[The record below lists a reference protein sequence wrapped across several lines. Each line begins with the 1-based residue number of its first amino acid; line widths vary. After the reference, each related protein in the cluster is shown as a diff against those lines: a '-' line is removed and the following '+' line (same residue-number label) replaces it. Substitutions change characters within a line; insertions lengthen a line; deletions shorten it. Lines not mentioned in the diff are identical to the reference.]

1 MFLNLLLKSTLF
13 SFLIFLL
20 CILSRIAFVL
30 YLGVGH
36 EALSSDG
43 ANTQD
48 LGSQLIQ
55 ALYNGFL
62 YDTRIIAVAG
72 ILYFLCGLIDISL
85 NKIRHQQNFTIAKF
99 CAYFLFA
106 LLLFVN
112 IANMTYY
119 TIYKD
124 VFNIILLGIFF
135 DDQRAILEDGISG
148 KYFLSVKFLCFFL
161 ALALWIWLYKKW
173 VIPASIKTKFKGFY
187 ALLPNLACFCVFAL
201 GITFLFNSAFSLKE
215 VSLDQ
220 EVKPVKNLFL
230 QKITPSAFRS
240 LYGVY
245 VGYKAGENSTFASF
259 TSNSPYQ
266 SALNFFSTTPP
277 PSKQIDLKNL
287 LAHFST
293 KSPTSKKINHIF
305 YIVAESLG
313 TYAFDSKYDEI
324 GLVSG
329 MKSLIDNKKGF
340 MVPYF
345 FENAHGTIWSIETQI
360 SGLYYTGVRLSF
372 QSARLKELPTAVA
385 SNMKRAG
392 FSTHFYYGG
401 SEGWQNLGNYARS
414 QGFEDVS
421 GIGVLEDFA
430 KERKY
435 PLPYKNVW
443 GVWDGILLDYVAYNN
458 QKIHSPSFHM
468 ILTTSFH
475 GPMNLPWE
483 YIEKMGGKKEDFE
496 KFAKKVS
503 SPKWEAL
510 ELGTLWWIDK
520 QITEFIHKVSEQYPD
535 SLFVITGD
543 HTHYAY
549 VQGVLSYREVPMLI
563 YSPSLKIYPLSD
575 SGSQLDIAPTLL
587 NLATPKGFEY
597 FSFGRAIFSTQ
608 SSEKLEN
615 SLFNAFEICGDT
627 QNLYMQPHRKISLKD
642 YAIEDLQKADK
653 YMEKMLERLRD
664 GRALSWYL
672 FSKGELIQKD

>member
-1 MFLNLLLKSTLF
+1 MFFNLLLKSSLF
-13 SFLIFLL
+13 SFLIFSL
-20 CILSRIAFVL
+20 CILLRVAFVL

-48 LGSQLIQ
+48 LGSQLLQ
-55 ALYNGFL
+55 AFFNGFL

-72 ILYFLCGLIDISL
+72 ILYFLCGLLDLSI
-85 NKIRHQQNFTIAKF
+85 NKIRHKNNFAIANGW
-99 CAYFLFA
+99 AYFFFT
-106 LLLFVN
+106 LLLFIN

-135 DDQRAILEDGISG
+135 DDQKAILEDGLSG

-161 ALALWIWLYKKW
+161 ALALCIWIYKRI
-173 VIPASIKTKFKGFY
+173 VDSIKKTPKIGFI
-187 ALLPNLACFCVFAL
+187 LNTACFALFAL
-201 GITFLFNSAFSLKE
+201 CMTFLFNSAFSLKE

-245 VGYKAGENSTFASF
+245 EGYKASESSSFASF
-259 TSNSPYQ
+259 TSQTPYECA
-266 SALNFFSTTPP
+266 SSFFSVTPP
-277 PSKQIDLKNL
+277 PSKFDLKDY
-287 LAHFST
+287 LAHTST
-293 KSPTSKKINHIF
+293 KAKDTPPIKHIF

-313 TYAFDSKYDEI
+313 SYAFDKKYDEI

-329 MKSLIDNKKGF
+329 MKGLIDNQKGF
-340 MVPYF
+340 LVPQF

-372 QSARLKELPTAVA
+372 QAAKLKELPTAVA

-392 FSTHFYYGG
+392 YSTHFYYGG

-414 QGFEDVS
+414 QGFEEVN

-430 KERKY
+430 IKQKY
-435 PLPYKNVW
+435 PLPYRNVW

-458 QKIHSPSFHM
+458 QKIQSPSFHM

-475 GPMNLPWE
+475 GPINLPWE
-483 YIEKMGGKKEDFE
+483 YIEKMGGKREEFE
-496 KFAKKVS
+496 KFVQANP
-503 SPKWEAL
+503 SPTWGAL
-510 ELGTLWWIDK
+510 ELATLWWVDK
-520 QITEFIHKVSEQYPD
+520 QITQFIRKVSEQYPD

-543 HTHYAY
+543 HTHYSFAR
-549 VQGVLSYREVPMLI
+549 GVLSYREVPMLI
-563 YSPSLKIYPLSD
+563 YSPSLKIYPTSNV
-575 SGSQLDIAPTLL
+575 GSQLDIAPTLL
-587 NLATPKGFEY
+587 NLSAPKGFVY
-597 FSFGRAIFSTQ
+597 YSFGEPLFSTYP
-608 SSEKLEN
+608 SKLDEKR
-615 SLFNAFEICGDT
+615 FYNAFELVGNKDGVYT
-627 QNLYMQPHRKISLKD
+627 QNGEYITLPQKNIVQSKDEKYLPFINRLK
-642 YAIEDLQKADK
+642 E
-653 YMEKMLERLRD
+653 

-672 FSKGELIQKD
+672 FSKGSEIRK

>member
-1 MFLNLLLKSTLF
+1 MLL
-13 SFLIFLL
+13 
-20 CILSRIAFVL
+20 RVAFVL
-30 YLGVGH
+30 YLGIGH

-48 LGSQLIQ
+48 LSSQLLQ
-55 ALYNGFL
+55 AFFNGFL

-72 ILYFLCGLIDISL
+72 ILYFLCGLLDLSI
-85 NKIRHQQNFTIAKF
+85 NKIRHKNNFAIANG

-106 LLLFVN
+106 LLLFIN

-135 DDQRAILEDGISG
+135 DDQKAILEDGLSG

-161 ALALWIWLYKKW
+161 ALALCIWIYKRI
-173 VIPASIKTKFKGFY
+173 VDSIKKTPKIGFI
-187 ALLPNLACFCVFAL
+187 PNTVCFAFFAL
-201 GITFLFNSAFSLKE
+201 CMTFLFNSAFSLKE

-245 VGYKAGENSTFASF
+245 EGYKASESSSFASF
-259 TSNSPYQ
+259 TSQTPYECA
-266 SALNFFSTTPP
+266 SSFFSITPP
-277 PSKQIDLKNL
+277 PSKIDLRDY
-287 LAHFST
+287 LAHIST
-293 KSPTSKKINHIF
+293 KAKDTPPIKHIF

-313 TYAFDSKYDEI
+313 SFAFDKKYDEI

-329 MKSLIDNKKGF
+329 MKSLIDNQKGF
-340 MVPYF
+340 LVPQF

-372 QSARLKELPTAVA
+372 QAAKSKELPTAVA

-392 FSTHFYYGG
+392 YSTHFYYGG
-401 SEGWQNLGNYARS
+401 SEGWQNLGNYARA
-414 QGFEDVS
+414 QGFEEVN

-430 KERKY
+430 IKQKY
-435 PLPYKNVW
+435 PLPYRNVW

-458 QKIHSPSFHM
+458 QKIQSPSFHM

-483 YIEKMGGKKEDFE
+483 YIEKMGGKKEEFE
-496 KFAKKVS
+496 KFAKKIS
-503 SPKWEAL
+503 APKWEAL

-520 QITEFIHKVSEQYPD
+520 QITQFIHKVSEQYPD

-563 YSPSLKIYPLSD
+563 YSPSLKIYPTSNV
-575 SGSQLDIAPTLL
+575 GSQLDISPTLL
-587 NLATPKGFEY
+587 NLSAPEGFVY
-597 FSFGRAIFSTQ
+597 YSFGEPLFSTHRP
-608 SSEKLEN
+608 EN
-615 SLFNAFEICGDT
+615 LRSRVFNAFELVGDN
-627 QNLYMQPHRKISLKD
+627 QFVYMENLRRISLRD
-642 YAIEDLQKADK
+642 YGVVDMEQADAQT
-653 YMEKMLERLRD
+653 EKMLQRLRN

-672 FSKGELIQKD
+672 FFKGNMVDQDLKN

>member
-1 MFLNLLLKSTLF
+1 MFFNLLLKSSLF

-20 CILSRIAFVL
+20 CMLLRIAFVL

-36 EALSSDG
+36 GALSSDG

-48 LGSQLIQ
+48 LSSQLIQ
-55 ALYNGFL
+55 AFFNGFL

-72 ILYFLCGLIDISL
+72 ILYFLCGLFDLCL
-85 NKIRHQQNFTIAKF
+85 NKLRHKDNFVIAKY
-99 CAYFLFA
+99 CAYFLFV
-106 LLLFVN
+106 LLLFIN

-135 DDQRAILEDGISG
+135 DDQRAILEDGLSG

-161 ALALWIWLYKKW
+161 ALALCIWVYKKTANL
-173 VIPASIKTKFKGFY
+173 IAIKKRIGF
-187 ALLPNLACFCVFAL
+187 LTNLASFTFFAL
-201 GITFLFNSAFSLKE
+201 CMTFLFNSAFSLKE

-220 EVKPVKNLFL
+220 KIKPVKNLFL

-245 VGYKAGENSTFASF
+245 EGYKASENSSFASF
-259 TSNSPYQ
+259 TSQTPYECV
-266 SALNFFSTTPP
+266 ANFFSVTPP
-277 PSKQIDLKNL
+277 PKFDLKDY
-287 LAHFST
+287 LAHTST
-293 KSPTSKKINHIF
+293 KVKDTPPIRHIF

-313 TYAFDSKYDEI
+313 SFAFDKKYDEI
-324 GLVSG
+324 GLVAG
-329 MKSLIDNKKGF
+329 MKSLIDNQKGF
-340 MVPYF
+340 LVPQF

-372 QSARLKELPTAVA
+372 QAAKLKELPTAVA

-392 FSTHFYYGG
+392 YSTHFYYGG

-414 QGFEDVS
+414 QGFEEVN

-430 KERKY
+430 IKQKY
-435 PLPYKNVW
+435 PLPYRNVW

-458 QKIHSPSFHM
+458 QKIQSPSFHM

-483 YIEKMGGKKEDFE
+483 YVEKIGGKKEEFE
-496 KFAKKVS
+496 KFAKKIP

-510 ELGTLWWIDK
+510 ELATLWWIDK
-520 QITEFIHKVSEQYPD
+520 QITKFILEVSRQYPD
-535 SLFVITGD
+535 SLFVVTGD

-549 VQGVLSYREVPMLI
+549 TQGVLSHREVPMLI
-563 YSPSLKIYPLSD
+563 YSPSLKIYSRSD
-575 SGSQLDIAPTLL
+575 VGSQLDIAPTLL
-587 NLATPKGFEY
+587 NLSAPKGFVY
-597 FSFGRAIFSTQ
+597 YSFGEPLFSTYP
-608 SSEKLEN
+608 SKLDKKR
-615 SLFNAFEICGDT
+615 LYNAFELVGNQEGVYT
-627 QNLYMQPHRKISLKD
+627 QNGEYITLPQKNIIQSKDEKYLPFINRLK
-642 YAIEDLQKADK
+642 EGK
-653 YMEKMLERLRD
+653 
-664 GRALSWYL
+664 ALSWYL
-672 FSKGELIQKD
+672 FSKGSEIHK

>member
-1 MFLNLLLKSTLF
+1 MLL
-13 SFLIFLL
+13 
-20 CILSRIAFVL
+20 RVAFVL

-48 LGSQLIQ
+48 LSSQLLQ
-55 ALYNGFL
+55 AFFNGFL

-72 ILYFLCGLIDISL
+72 ILYFLCGLLDLLI
-85 NKIRHQQNFTIAKF
+85 NKIRHKNNFAIANGL
-99 CAYFLFA
+99 AYFFFT

-135 DDQRAILEDGISG
+135 DDQKAILEDGLSG

-161 ALALWIWLYKKW
+161 ALALCIWIYKRI
-173 VIPASIKTKFKGFY
+173 VDSIKKTPKIGFI
-187 ALLPNLACFCVFAL
+187 PNTVCFTLFAL
-201 GITFLFNSAFSLKE
+201 CMTFLFNSAFSLKE

-245 VGYKAGENSTFASF
+245 EGYKASESSSFASF
-259 TSNSPYQ
+259 TSQTPYECA
-266 SALNFFSTTPP
+266 SSFFSVTPP
-277 PSKQIDLKNL
+277 PKFDLKDY
-287 LAHFST
+287 LAHTST
-293 KSPTSKKINHIF
+293 KAKDTPPIKHIF
-305 YIVAESLG
+305 YVVVESLG
-313 TYAFDSKYDEI
+313 SYAFDKKYDEI

-329 MKSLIDNKKGF
+329 MKSLIDNQKGF
-340 MVPYF
+340 LVPQF

-372 QSARLKELPTAVA
+372 QAAKLKELPTAVA

-392 FSTHFYYGG
+392 YSTHFYYGG

-414 QGFEDVS
+414 QGFEEVN

-430 KERKY
+430 IKQKY
-435 PLPYKNVW
+435 PLPYRNVW

-458 QKIHSPSFHM
+458 QKIQAPSFHM

-483 YIEKMGGKKEDFE
+483 YIEKMGGKKEEFE
-496 KFAKKVS
+496 KFAKKIS
-503 SPKWEAL
+503 APKWEAL

-520 QITEFIHKVSEQYPD
+520 QITQFIHKVSEQYPD

-543 HTHYAY
+543 HTHYGFAR
-549 VQGVLSYREVPMLI
+549 GVLSYREVPMLI
-563 YSPSLKIYPLSD
+563 YSPSLKIYPTSNV
-575 SGSQLDIAPTLL
+575 GSQLDIAPTLL
-587 NLATPKGFEY
+587 NLSTPKGFVY
-597 FSFGRAIFSTQ
+597 YSFGEPLFSTYPR
-608 SSEKLEN
+608 KLDERR
-615 SLFNAFEICGDT
+615 FYNAFELVGNKDGVYT
-627 QNLYMQPHRKISLKD
+627 QNGEYITLPQKNIIQSKDEKYLPFINRLK
-642 YAIEDLQKADK
+642 E
-653 YMEKMLERLRD
+653 

-672 FSKGELIQKD
+672 FSKGSEIRK